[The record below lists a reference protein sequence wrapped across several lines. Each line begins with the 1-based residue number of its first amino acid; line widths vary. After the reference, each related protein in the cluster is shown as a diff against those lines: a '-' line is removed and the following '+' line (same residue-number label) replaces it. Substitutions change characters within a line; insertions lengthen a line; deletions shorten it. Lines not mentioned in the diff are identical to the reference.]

1 VLTAMRH
8 QRGFTLIELLIA
20 LVMMGIVTAGLY
32 SMLIRTQRLTRAQTE
47 QLDLQS
53 NVRTT
58 ALVVPSELRELNTF
72 VGAIDPG
79 PQVDITEALPTSIT
93 YRAMRGLGFLCQPS
107 TATEIRLLKA
117 TWTGYRD
124 PAVNDHGDGAYIFLE
139 NQKDLTSDD
148 AWQQTAISSVTA
160 GTCGVNTPAIVL
172 TNALGAIPAGLET
185 GTPVRTY
192 ERMKLALYQ
201 TGGKSYLGA
210 QSVSGGAALEP
221 LLGPLKDDDNV
232 APGLSFKYLDAAGN
246 VTAAKANIKSIVLT
260 VRGVTEGKISRSG
273 GDHIAQGTDSLV
285 TMISLRNAFR

>member
-72 VGAIDPG
+72 VGAVDPG
-79 PQVDITEALPTSIT
+79 PQVDITEALPTSIS

-124 PAVNDHGDGAYIFLE
+124 PNVNNHGDGAYIFLE

-148 AWQQTAISSVTA
+148 AWQLLAIGSVTT
-160 GTCGVNTPAIVL
+160 GSCGANPAIVL
-172 TNALGAIPAGLET
+172 TVPAGVPAGLET